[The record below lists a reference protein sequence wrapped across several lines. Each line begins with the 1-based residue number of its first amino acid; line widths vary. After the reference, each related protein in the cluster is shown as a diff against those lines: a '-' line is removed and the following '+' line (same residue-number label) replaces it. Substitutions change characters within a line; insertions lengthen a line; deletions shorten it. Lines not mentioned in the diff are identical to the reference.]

1 MKTQAWG
8 WLTAAVLAAGLNSSY
23 HNGGLQWAHEVVD
36 RVQHNSSA
44 VLALAT
50 GRTDRFLAEARIVK
64 AHRQAQCPLATAL
77 AESQDS
83 LEQQE
88 WQIERVQAMSDR
100 QQEQLARFE
109 QNRARIE
116 SRVQARLARV
126 QFNPVVVAEML
137 VSPGLAAAEVVV
149 ATAGVAAAPAPQK
162 PLALAVTI
170 MRSPPQY
177 ASSPLN
183 RISGWL
189 YRAIVRRPPF
199 VVSCI
204 RS

>member
-64 AHRQAQCPLATAL
+64 AQGQAKCPLASAL

-83 LEQQE
+83 LEQQQE

-116 SRVQARLARV
+116 ARVQARLARV
-126 QFNPVVVAEML
+126 QFNPVIVQVPKIDCPRVRVNIPRMPRIQ
-137 VSPGLAAAEVVV
+137 VP
-149 ATAGVAAAPAPQK
+149 APAVQ
-162 PLALAVTI
+162 
-170 MRSPPQY
+170 
-177 ASSPLN
+177 LN
-183 RISGWL
+183 YSGPGP
-189 YRAIVRRPPF
+189 V
-199 VVSCI
+199 
-204 RS
+204 